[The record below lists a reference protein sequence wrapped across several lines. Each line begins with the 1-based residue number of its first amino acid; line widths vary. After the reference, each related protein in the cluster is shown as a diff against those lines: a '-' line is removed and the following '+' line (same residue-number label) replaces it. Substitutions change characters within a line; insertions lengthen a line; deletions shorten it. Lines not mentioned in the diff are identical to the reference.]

1 MKKKLTFLMRTGL
14 QSTLL
19 LLMTLIAFSQSK
31 KITGKVFDARD
42 NSPLPGVSVQLKGTA
57 TGTQTGADGSYTL
70 SVPDN
75 NVTLI
80 FSFIGYTPQE
90 KLTGNSATVNAALT
104 TDVKSLQDVV
114 VVGYGTQKRSD
125 LTGAVASIKAAAL
138 QERPAASV
146 NQALSGRIAGV
157 QVNTN
162 SGRPGGQTNIR
173 IRGFSSINTTNNPL
187 YVIDG
192 VALPVGS
199 QTQSSNAIDF
209 INPNDIE
216 SMEVLKDASS
226 TAIYGARGA
235 NGVVLITTKKG
246 TATGGRVS
254 YDNYFSLNT
263 IGPRRVKML
272 DAREYLAVED
282 QAWKNAAIYDKVGWD
297 TGHYVSLNP
306 ALKRTDPRLFDKNG
320 NPLYNTDW
328 LKESVQQ
335 KLTQSHQLGFTG
347 GNADTQY
354 GLFLGYLDDNGLL
367 LNSYLKRY
375 SARFTIDTKV
385 KEWLRVGGSLSYNNQ
400 EENLV
405 DIGTGGLN
413 SVRMITEALPFLPI
427 KFADGTWANNKVYPG
442 AEGGSNPV
450 QILTDRKYMLNTQTT
465 LGNAY
470 ANITLAKG
478 LELRSVVGAN
488 IVTRG
493 RNEWN
498 GRSLLDIS
506 ASQKGIA
513 IAANDRESYW
523 SFENYLTY
531 NKRFG
536 KDHSFTGLLGT
547 SWQETN
553 IFGFNARGENYST
566 DFFETNSLGS
576 GSVIPASGVGST
588 RSRFAF
594 NSYFARVNYGYKDR
608 YLLTLTGRTD
618 GSSRF
623 GKNHKYAFF
632 PSAALA
638 WRVSEEDFL
647 KGNRILSN
655 LKLRTSYGLTGNS
668 EIPSYNSLASLA
680 ADNDYAAVIGGAK
693 VQGVGTQRLANPD
706 LKWEKTAQFD
716 AGAEIGLLNNRIN
729 LEADIYYR
737 KTTDML
743 LDAPVPTTSGYTT
756 IRKNIG
762 TMENKGLEL
771 AINALVIDA
780 KDFTWNTIFNIS
792 FNRNKVLALATNA
805 DIFGSGGPNFT
816 NQTNVIR
823 VGEPVGSFWGLVRL
837 GTWSEAER
845 AEAAKFQSYRG
856 GQTMLPGD
864 IKYLDVNGDYVINDA
879 DRMII
884 GNGNPK
890 GWGGFINTFKY
901 KNFDL
906 TLELQYMY
914 GNDVLNM
921 AHHSAEDR
929 TGLANSFKSVLD
941 YWTPQNQNT
950 PIAAVRHPAA
960 QYVTNVDTR
969 WVEDGSFIR
978 GKNLLLGYTFSPAVI
993 QKMHLSRLRI
1003 YGSVQNFFLATKYSG
1018 NDPEVTT
1025 YSNAFAQGQTFFD
1038 YPKPTTYMVGLN
1050 VAF

>member
-1 MKKKLTFLMRTGL
+1 MKRKLLFLRRTAL
-14 QSTLL
+14 LSSLWLL
-19 LLMTLIAFSQSK
+19 LAALVFAQER
-31 KITGKVFDARD
+31 KITGKVFDSRD
-42 NSPLPGVSVQLKGTA
+42 NSPLPGVTIQVKGTS
-57 TGTQTGADGSYTL
+57 TGTSTGADGSYTITVPGNT
-70 SVPDN
+70 SV
-75 NVTLI
+75 I
-80 FSFIGYTPQE
+80 QFSFIGYVPAE
-90 KLTGNSATVNAALT
+90 RAVGNGATLNMALSA
-104 TDVKSLQDVV
+104 DVKSLQDVV

-125 LTGAVASIKAAAL
+125 LTGAVASVKAATL
-138 QERPAASV
+138 QERPSASV

-187 YVIDG
+187 YVVDG

-199 QTQSSNAIDF
+199 QTQNSNAIDF

-216 SMEVLKDASS
+216 SIEVLKDASS

-235 NGVVLITTKKG
+235 NGVIMVSTKKG
-246 TATGGRVS
+246 SASGSRVT
-254 YDNYFSLNT
+254 YDNYFSMNT
-263 IGPRRVKML
+263 IGPHRVKML
-272 DAREYLAVED
+272 DAKEYLALED
-282 QAWKNAAIYDKVGWD
+282 QAWKNAAIYDKSRWD
-297 TGHYVSLNP
+297 TGYYTSKAP
-306 ALKRTDPRLFDKNG
+306 ALKRTDARLFDKDG

-328 LKESVQQ
+328 LKESVQH

-347 GNADTQY
+347 GNPDTQY

-385 KEWLRVGGSLSYNNQ
+385 KEWLRVGGSLSYNSQ
-400 EENLV
+400 QENLV

-413 SVRMITEALPFLPI
+413 SVRMITEALPFLPV
-427 KFADGTWANNKVYPG
+427 KFADGTWSNNKVYPG

-450 QILTDRKYMLNTQTT
+450 QILTDRKYILNTQTT
-465 LGNAY
+465 LGHAY

-513 IAANDRESYW
+513 IIANDRETYW
-523 SFENYLTY
+523 SFENFLTY
-531 NKRFG
+531 TKRFG
-536 KDHSFTGLLGT
+536 KDHSFTGLLGL
-547 SWQETN
+547 SSQESNWYT
-553 IFGFNARGENYST
+553 FTVRGENYST
-566 DFFETNSLGS
+566 DYLETNSLGS
-576 GSVIPASGVGST
+576 GSVIPPSGAGSA
-588 RSRFAF
+588 RLRFAF
-594 NSYFARVNYGYKDR
+594 NSYFARLNYAYKDR
-608 YLLTLTGRTD
+608 YLVTLTGRRD

-623 GKNHKYAFF
+623 GANNKYAFF
-632 PSAALA
+632 PSAGLA
-638 WRVSEEDFL
+638 WRVSEEDWL
-647 KGNRILSN
+647 KNSKVLSH
-655 LKLRTSYGLTGNS
+655 LKLRTSFGLTGNS
-668 EIPSYNSLASLA
+668 EIPPYQSLESLNA
-680 ADNDYAAVIGGAK
+680 GPDYAAIMGGAK
-693 VQGVGTQRLANPD
+693 VQGVGTNTLANRD
-706 LKWEKTAQFD
+706 LKWEKTAQYDF
-716 AGAEIGLLNNRIN
+716 GAEIGLLKNRIN

-743 LDAPVPTTSGYTT
+743 LDAPVPSTSGYTT

-762 TMENKGLEL
+762 SMENKGLEL
-771 AINALVIDA
+771 GINALVIQS
-780 KDFTWNTIFNIS
+780 KNFSWNSTFNIS
-792 FNRNKVLALATNA
+792 FNRNKILSLATPA
-805 DIFGSGGPNFT
+805 DIFGVGGPNFT
-816 NQTNVIR
+816 NQTNILR
-823 VGEPVGSFWGLVRL
+823 VGESVGSFWGLVRE

-856 GQTMLPGD
+856 GKTMLPGD
-864 IKYLDVNGDYVINDA
+864 IKYRDVNGDYIINDA

-906 TLELQYMY
+906 TLELQFMY

-921 AHHSAEDR
+921 THHSGEDR
-929 TGLANSFKSVLD
+929 TGLANSFRSVLN
-941 YWTPQNQNT
+941 YWTPSNQNT
-950 PIAAVRHPAA
+950 PIAAVRHPDA

-969 WVEDGSFIR
+969 WVEDGSFLR
-978 GKNLLLGYTFSPAVI
+978 GKNLLLGYTFDAATV
-993 QKMHLSRLRI
+993 QRLHLTKLRI
-1003 YGSVQNFFLATKYSG
+1003 YASAQNFFLRTKFSG

-1038 YPKPTTYMVGLN
+1038 YPKPTIYMVGLN